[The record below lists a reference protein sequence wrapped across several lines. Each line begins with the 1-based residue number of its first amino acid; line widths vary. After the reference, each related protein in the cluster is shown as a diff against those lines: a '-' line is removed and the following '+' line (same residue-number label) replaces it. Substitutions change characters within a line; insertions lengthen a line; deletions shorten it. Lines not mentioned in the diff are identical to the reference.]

1 MKFWLWAQEV
11 QMNELVQFARDAE
24 ELGYDGVGLPEH
36 VVIKAT
42 DRTPHP
48 TDYQLEPDAEFADPL
63 CAFSAM
69 AAVTTRL
76 RFLPFVY
83 VVPLRNPFA
92 LAKQVATLAA
102 MSDNRFVLGT
112 GVGWLRD
119 EFEAVG
125 EDFSTRGRRMDEIL
139 DIVRDFW
146 DDGYAEHHG
155 EFYDFPR
162 SGMFPVPSQPV
173 PIWIGGHSQRAAAR
187 AARFDGYMPMDG
199 LNDRTRREF
208 AAIDNYRAQHALAGP
223 YERVVTAPFSPDPS
237 EIRRI
242 ESEDGITDVTVPATY
257 IFGAQSAPGAT
268 IAYAQKRALAER
280 YAEEVIA
287 KV

>member
-1 MKFWLWAQEV
+1 M
-11 QMNELVQFARDAE
+11 
-24 ELGYDGVGLPEH
+24 GYDGVGLPEH

-42 DRTPHP
+42 DRMPHP

-119 EFEAVG
+119 EFDAVG
-125 EDFSTRGRRMDEIL
+125 EDFSTRGRRMDDML
-139 DIVRDFW
+139 DIMRDFW

-173 PIWIGGHSQRAAAR
+173 PIWIGGHSERAAAR
-187 AARFDGYMPMDG
+187 AARYDGYMPMDG
-199 LNDRTRREF
+199 LNDRTRGEF
-208 AAIDNYRAQHALAGP
+208 AAIDNYRAEHGFTGP

-237 EIRRI
+237 EVRRI
-242 ESEDGITDVTVPATY
+242 EDEDGITDVTVPATY
-257 IFGAQSAPGAT
+257 IFGAQNAPGAT

>member
-11 QMNELVQFARDAE
+11 PMNELVQFARDAE
-24 ELGYDGVGLPEH
+24 DW
-36 VVIKAT
+36 AT
-42 DRTPHP
+42 TGSACLSTSSSKRQTVRRHP

-208 AAIDNYRAQHALAGP
+208 AAIDNYRAEHALTGP